1 MCRAVASDGGQAQ
14 GLVRADGK
22 YLVGGKDVTEQLAIA
37 DKLIAKARSEKPG
50 KK

>member
-1 MCRAVASDGGQAQ
+1 VPAVA
-14 GLVRADGK
+14 VEGK
-22 YLVGGKDVTEQLAIA
+22 YLVGGQSFGEVLATT